1 MRGHGFA
8 GYDVGMAQNDV
19 VERWRSLQSAY
30 LSTASVLER
39 ALDERCDLGLSE
51 FEILDLVAEE
61 RQDPCLMRDL
71 VQRTPM
77 TQSALSRIVDRL
89 QKAGLV
95 QRMECGFDRRSMFV
109 EVTEKGAKVHA
120 EAQQV
125 YRSLLA
131 DELG

>member
-1 MRGHGFA
+1 
-8 GYDVGMAQNDV
+8 MAQSDV

-30 LSTASVLER
+30 LSTASALER

-51 FEILDLVAEE
+51 FEILDLMAESRE
-61 RQDPCLMRDL
+61 DQCLMRDL

-109 EVTEKGAKVHA
+109 EMTDKGSAVHA
-120 EAQQV
+120 EARGV

-131 DELG
+131 AELG

>member
-1 MRGHGFA
+1 
-8 GYDVGMAQNDV
+8 MAQNDV

-39 ALDERCDLGLSE
+39 ALGERCDLGLSE

-109 EVTEKGAKVHA
+109 AVTEKGAKVHA

-125 YRSLLA
+125 YQSLLA

>member
-1 MRGHGFA
+1 
-8 GYDVGMAQNDV
+8 MAQNDV

-51 FEILDLVAEE
+51 FEILDLVAEQ

-95 QRMECGFDRRSMFV
+95 ERMECGFDRRSMFV
-109 EVTEKGAKVHA
+109 GVTEKGAKVHA
-120 EAQQV
+120 EAQQL

>member
-1 MRGHGFA
+1 
-8 GYDVGMAQNDV
+8 MAQNDV

-109 EVTEKGAKVHA
+109 GVTEKGAKVHA
-120 EAQQV
+120 EAQQL

>member
-1 MRGHGFA
+1 
-8 GYDVGMAQNDV
+8 MAQNDV

-51 FEILDLVAEE
+51 FEILDLVADD
-61 RQDPCLMRDL
+61 RQEQCLMRDL
-71 VQRTPM
+71 AQRTPM

-95 QRMECGFDRRSMFV
+95 ERMECEFDRRSMVV
-109 EVTEKGAKVHA
+109 EMTAKGAKVHA

>member
-1 MRGHGFA
+1 ML
-8 GYDVGMAQNDV
+8 DMAQNDV

-39 ALDERCDLGLSE
+39 ALGERCDLGLSE

-109 EVTEKGAKVHA
+109 AVTEKGAKVHA

-125 YRSLLA
+125 YQSLLA

>member
-1 MRGHGFA
+1 ML
-8 GYDVGMAQNDV
+8 DMAQNDV

-109 EVTEKGAKVHA
+109 AVTEKGAKVHA

>member
-1 MRGHGFA
+1 
-8 GYDVGMAQNDV
+8 MAEKDV
-19 VERWRSLQSAY
+19 VERWRSLQSTY
-30 LSTASVLER
+30 LSTASALER
-39 ALDERCDLGLSE
+39 ALDEQCDLGLSE
-51 FEILDLVAEE
+51 FEILDLVAEV
-61 RQDPCLMRDL
+61 RQEQCLMRDL

-95 QRMECGFDRRSMFV
+95 QRAECGFDRRSMVV
-109 EVTEKGAKVHA
+109 EITGKGTEVHA
-120 EAQQV
+120 EAQQI